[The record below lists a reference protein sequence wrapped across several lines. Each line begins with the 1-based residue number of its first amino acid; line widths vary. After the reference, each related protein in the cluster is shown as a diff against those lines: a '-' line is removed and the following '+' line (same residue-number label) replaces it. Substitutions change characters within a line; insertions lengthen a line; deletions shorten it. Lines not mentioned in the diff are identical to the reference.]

1 VNLQRAAEIQVVLEG
16 VRLPATRGELI
27 AYARRWDP
35 AAASE
40 LAAIGDRSYDRIDEV
55 GEALLRVQ
63 PVARVEAQLPTPE
76 SGLPPGGDPHVLGQ
90 QEAGAGGD
98 GADARE
104 EQAPVGGGPL

>member
-1 VNLQRAAEIQVVLEG
+1 VNAQRAAEIQVVLEG
-16 VRLPATRGELI
+16 IRLPATRGELI

-35 AAASE
+35 AAALE
-40 LAAIGDRSYDRIDEV
+40 LEAIADRAYDRIDDV

-63 PVARVEAQLPTPE
+63 PVAESEVQLPRPE
-76 SGLPPGGDPHVLGQ
+76 SGLPPGGDSYVLGEQ
-90 QEAGAGGD
+90 QARAGGN

>member
-1 VNLQRAAEIQVVLEG
+1 MNAQRAAEIQVVLEG

-40 LAAIGDRSYDRIDEV
+40 LAAIADRAYDRIDEV

-63 PVARVEAQLPTPE
+63 PV
-76 SGLPPGGDPHVLGQ
+76 LGQ
-90 QEAGAGGD
+90 QEAGAGGN